1 MNMGKKVNSKQTKI
15 KHRFGAFEIRIS
27 DDKVEVEDYI
37 NRQRKY
43 VFSNTTFEYHLFLS
57 FLSETKRTED
67 GYVAKTAEEVKGGLK
82 SVEYMIYMLYSTQHL
97 FTNAKFREKYTELT
111 TDLLTAEAS
120 EEDESEEEILENLKS
135 EYEAKEILDRE
146 VQGEDETSETS
157 HEG

>member
-1 MNMGKKVNSKQTKI
+1 MTKKNSKLTKI
-15 KHRFGAFEIRIS
+15 KERFGAFEVRIS

-37 NRQRKY
+37 HKMRKY

-111 TDLLTAEAS
+111 TDLLTAESS

-135 EYEAKEILDRE
+135 EYEAKEVLDRE

>member
-1 MNMGKKVNSKQTKI
+1 MAKQNNKQTKI

-37 NRQRKY
+37 HKMRKY

-67 GYVAKTAEEVKGGLK
+67 GYVAKTAEEAKGDLK
-82 SVEYMIYMLYSTQHL
+82 SVEYMTYMLYSTQHL

-111 TDLLTAEAS
+111 TDLMNVEAS

-135 EYEAKEILDRE
+135 EYEAKEVLDRD
-146 VQGEDETSETS
+146 VQGEDETSEAPA
-157 HEG
+157 EG

>member
-1 MNMGKKVNSKQTKI
+1 MKKVNRKQTKI

-37 NRQRKY
+37 HKMRKY

-67 GYVAKTAEEVKGGLK
+67 GYVAKTAEEVKGDLK
-82 SVEYMIYMLYSTQHL
+82 SVEYMIYILYSTQHL
-97 FTNAKFREKYTELT
+97 FTNAKLREKYTELA

-120 EEDESEEEILENLKS
+120 EEDESEEEILENLKT

>member
-1 MNMGKKVNSKQTKI
+1 MTKKNSKLTKI
-15 KHRFGAFEIRIS
+15 KERFGAFEVRIS

-37 NRQRKY
+37 HKMRKY

-82 SVEYMIYMLYSTQHL
+82 SVEYMIYILYSTQHL

-120 EEDESEEEILENLKS
+120 EEDESEEEILENLKT
-135 EYEAKEILDRE
+135 EYEAKEVLDRE